1 MKSGKSIQELA
12 AQLEDIQSNAR
23 DFIVPTQMMKVDLH
37 DVIAATEEKQA
48 AEKKVEPVLT
58 FTNGE
63 KKSFA
68 LNTWSDRQLAQYA
81 DIPKAYY
88 DRIKVENPSLF
99 ADNCNHGLFKQA
111 EVARLAHTQE
121 ARMIR
126 TYRGSIRALVSA
138 KYRRLD
144 CFDLL
149 QAVGPQMIEAGLK
162 VKSSELTDRRMY
174 IQAVT
179 DRIEAEIKK
188 GDVVQYGLVI
198 SSSDVGAGSVRIE
211 PLIFRLVCL
220 NGMIASTAIRK
231 FHVGRNQAEDDTYE
245 LLTDSTKDLT
255 DAAFWAQVKDVVA
268 ASMQPER
275 FNAEVDRLRIAANEP
290 ILNFDVPRVI
300 ELASKAVGVTNEGVK
315 KSMVAYLANGADGA
329 GLTRWGLANAF
340 THAAGMNDVNY
351 DDSMDLQRAGAKVIE
366 LNANQWKHIAA
377 DPSAH

>member
-1 MKSGKSIQELA
+1 
-12 AQLEDIQSNAR
+12 
-23 DFIVPTQMMKVDLH
+23 
-37 DVIAATEEKQA
+37 
-48 AEKKVEPVLT
+48 
-58 FTNGE
+58 
-63 KKSFA
+63 
-68 LNTWSDRQLAQYA
+68 
-81 DIPKAYY
+81 
-88 DRIKVENPSLF
+88 
-99 ADNCNHGLFKQA
+99 
-111 EVARLAHTQE
+111 
-121 ARMIR
+121 
-126 TYRGSIRALVSA
+126 
-138 KYRRLD
+138 
-144 CFDLL
+144 
-149 QAVGPQMIEAGLK
+149 
-162 VKSSELTDRRMY
+162 
-174 IQAVT
+174 
-179 DRIEAEIKK
+179 
-188 GDVVQYGLVI
+188 
-198 SSSDVGAGSVRIE
+198 
-211 PLIFRLVCL
+211 
-220 NGMIASTAIRK
+220 MIASTAIRK